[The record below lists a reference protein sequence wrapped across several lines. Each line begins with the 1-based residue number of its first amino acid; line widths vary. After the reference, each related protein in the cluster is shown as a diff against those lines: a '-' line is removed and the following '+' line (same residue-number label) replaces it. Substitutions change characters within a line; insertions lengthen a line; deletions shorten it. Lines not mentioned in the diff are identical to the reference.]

1 MKPKTN
7 AKIAARQRR
16 KKHIRKVVRGTA
28 ARPRLV
34 VYRSLKQI
42 YAQLVD
48 DQSGRVLTGLS
59 SRSAAV
65 REAIGEARGKIAL
78 SLQTGKAIAAKAREL
93 GIERVVFDR
102 NGYLYHGR
110 IKAVADGARE
120 GGLIL

>member
-1 MKPKTN
+1 MKVKMN

-28 ARPRLV
+28 QRPRLI

-48 DQSGRVLTGLS
+48 DQNGKVLTGLS

-65 REAIGEARGKIAL
+65 REAIGESRGKIAV